1 MAVTTTSR
9 LKRRHSVV
17 TEHLPDGSGLLF
29 DQDTAIAYPIS
40 ESAARIWE
48 LCDGVRDVSAIVD
61 DLESRYAVDRRTLE
75 ADSLKL
81 LADFVE
87 RHLADELPRG

>member
-1 MAVTTTSR
+1 MPVTTSSR

-17 TEHLPDGSGLLF
+17 TERLPDGSGLLF
-29 DQDTAIAYPIS
+29 DPETAVAYPIS
-40 ESAARIWE
+40 ESAVRIWE

-61 DLESRYAVDRRTLE
+61 DLESRYAVDRGTLE

-81 LADFVE
+81 LGDLVE
-87 RHLADELPRG
+87 RHLADVLPRG